1 MLINQ
6 DLCNGA
12 LAQVQHSEITHGTL
26 MHLLALSYNYN
37 CHNSLYAVLYIY
49 DLYSFHRLLVHRL
62 AIRFKLDHQ
71 VLESLPSAFVNSF
84 TGMSVSGQAGGT
96 YTNDTTPKNRC
107 VYCCRSIYHLVHSG
121 LSLLNLSCTAQAAF
135 TCALAE
141 TRCHSWRTYCSY
153 TTALEA

>member
-12 LAQVQHSEITHGTL
+12 LAQVQHSEITYVTL
-26 MHLLALSYNYN
+26 MHLLALFYNYN

-107 VYCCRSIYHLVHSG
+107 VV
-121 LSLLNLSCTAQAAF
+121 LL
-135 TCALAE
+135 
-141 TRCHSWRTYCSY
+141 
-153 TTALEA
+153 